1 MSKSM
6 LINSNSF
13 SSSELEQAV
22 KEIQSGGVVMI
33 PTDTLYGLAVD
44 PRNLNAIEGLFRVK
58 GRSPSNIKRKARP
71 INNSVKPIS
80 VF

>member
-33 PTDTLYGLAVD
+33 PTDTLYGLAV
-44 PRNLNAIEGLFRVK
+44 
-58 GRSPSNIKRKARP
+58 
-71 INNSVKPIS
+71 
-80 VF
+80 